1 MLQRTTISL
10 DQSYLDFLKIIAVQK
25 QKNLSELVN
34 EAVRIYLSLIKTKK
48 SNKEFFENLA
58 DLKTKLKLNQ
68 SQLEG
73 YISKGRL

>member
-10 DQSYLDFLKIIAVQK
+10 DQSYLDYLKIIAVQK

>member
-10 DQSYLDFLKIIAVQK
+10 NQSYLDYLKIIAVQK

-34 EAVRIYLSLIKTKK
+34 EAVRIYLSSIKTKK

-58 DLKTKLKLNQ
+58 DLKTKLKLDQ
-68 SQLEG
+68 KQLEN